1 MMMTIMTMLT
11 RTILISALLS
21 SAAYAQQAPPQPAP
35 MFDLGPGPVLVP
47 LPPNGCVWA
56 GRPFSDGA
64 GFCVA
69 DKVMQ
74 TCTIGKWSREINSE
88 GCHGALADT
97 R

>member
-1 MMMTIMTMLT
+1 MI
-11 RTILISALLS
+11 
-21 SAAYAQQAPPQPAP
+21 
-35 MFDLGPGPVLVP
+35 P

-69 DKVMQ
+69 DKVLQ
-74 TCTIGKWSREINSE
+74 TCTTGKWSREASE
-88 GCHGALADT
+88 GCRGALADT

>member
-1 MMMTIMTMLT
+1 MMMLT
-11 RTILISALLS
+11 RTILIGALLLS
-21 SAAYAQQAPPQPAP
+21 FSFASAYAQTTPPSPAP
-35 MFDLGPGPVLVP
+35 MFDSMPVLVP

-74 TCTIGKWSREINSE
+74 ACTQGKWTREANSE
-88 GCHGALADT
+88 GCHGALAGT

>member
-1 MMMTIMTMLT
+1 MMMLT
-11 RTILISALLS
+11 RTTLISALLLS
-21 SAAYAQQAPPQPAP
+21 SAHAQQALPPGGADLAP
-35 MFDLGPGPVLVP
+35 FEAMQVMVP

-69 DKVMQ
+69 DKIMQ
-74 TCTIGKWSREINSE
+74 TCNLGKWSREANSE
-88 GCHGALADT
+88 GCRGAFANT

>member
-1 MMMTIMTMLT
+1 MMMMLI
-11 RTILISALLS
+11 RTTLISALFVC
-21 SAAYAQQAPPQPAP
+21 SAHAQQAPPREGPLSAP
-35 MFDLGPGPVLVP
+35 MFDATAVMVP

-69 DKVMQ
+69 DKILQ
-74 TCTIGKWSREINSE
+74 TCTIGKWSRENSE
-88 GCHGALADT
+88 SCHGALADT

>member
-1 MMMTIMTMLT
+1 MMLA
-11 RTILISALLS
+11 RTLVISALLLS
-21 SAAYAQQAPPQPAP
+21 SAQAQQAPSEGPLPAP
-35 MFDLGPGPVLVP
+35 MFEPMPVMVP

-69 DKVMQ
+69 DKVLQ
-74 TCTIGKWSREINSE
+74 TCTIGKWSRENSE
-88 GCHGALADT
+88 ACHGALADT